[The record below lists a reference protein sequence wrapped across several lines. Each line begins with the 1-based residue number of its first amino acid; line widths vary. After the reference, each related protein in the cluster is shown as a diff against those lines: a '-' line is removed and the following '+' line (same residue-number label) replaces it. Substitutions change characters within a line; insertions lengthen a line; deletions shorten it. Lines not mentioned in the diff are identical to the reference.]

1 MFKLRYNNNINE
13 SFEKEIDAR
22 LEALNTFKKNNN
34 LKLIEVL
41 NEDDEVIFSKEREI
55 ETPEVELPTEE
66 EVTNGTNSLLRGL
79 LSRVWETIDDYNSA
93 IITINTEK
101 PEDSETINKLQSIID
116 DLNIHVG
123 ILESCLD
130 E

>member
-1 MFKLRYNNNINE
+1 MFKLRYNDTINE
-13 SFEKEIDAR
+13 SFEKEVDAR
-22 LEALNTFKKNNN
+22 LEALATFKKNNN

-41 NEDDEVIFSKEREI
+41 NEDDEVIFTKEREI
-55 ETPEVELPTEE
+55 EDIEPTEE
-66 EVTNGTNSLLRGL
+66 EITNGTNSLLRGL

-93 IITINTEK
+93 IITISTER
-101 PEDSETINKLQSIID
+101 PEDSETVNRLQSIID
-116 DLNIHVG
+116 DLNVHVG